1 MVADSLHGI
10 SDHADQSC
18 YKVKERIES
27 EVGDSI
33 FYHDGVAASGHE
45 VNEIRGEKPGHDDNA
60 KAPDPA
66 VEDGLFDAFPDAA
79 DLSGTQILSAES
91 SHCGTE
97 YAKDQHEKLGDL
109 SCRSVGNDDIGAEGV
124 DRGLQSNGSEIYE
137 GTHKS
142 HGKAAAEQIF
152 RQFTGDP
159 VKILPVQAQDLVAL
173 YHIEKAREH
182 GDELGD
188 YGCDCGAPDAHGERK
203 NAQQIQKNVEDN
215 RYRKEDKR
223 CDGIPYRAQQGG
235 TDIVEHGNDKPCKND
250 RDIIAGE
257 VDDIRRRV

>member
-109 SCRSVGNDDIGAEGV
+109 SCRSVGNDDIGIVNNITNIISKEEKIVMRSINIDSHDGLFSGNLDVLIDDTLKLEALLKKLRTVRGV
-124 DRGLQSNGSEIYE
+124 
-137 GTHKS
+137 KS
-142 HGKAAAEQIF
+142 VE
-152 RQFTGDP
+152 R
-159 VKILPVQAQDLVAL
+159 L
-173 YHIEKAREH
+173 Y
-182 GDELGD
+182 
-188 YGCDCGAPDAHGERK
+188 
-203 NAQQIQKNVEDN
+203 
-215 RYRKEDKR
+215 
-223 CDGIPYRAQQGG
+223 
-235 TDIVEHGNDKPCKND
+235 
-250 RDIIAGE
+250 
-257 VDDIRRRV
+257 